1 MEFYAKGEKKAKK
14 TQPQTNKKKKGEKNS
29 ITCLTKDELGKHHC
43 LHTYN
48 VILCLCLAFVTTGRI
63 DLSII
68 ITVAHVIL
76 FHGITHYAYEN

>member
-14 TQPQTNKKKKGEKNS
+14 TQPQTKKKKKGEKNS

-68 ITVAHVIL
+68 ITVAYVIL